1 MSEDAP
7 LPSLKLEHPLID
19 SVLLI
24 DADNDPHIPP
34 DYLISDRALVRLFL
48 RTDAKA
54 PRGLERKLAGLPF
67 CVTVR
72 STKGGANASDF
83 GMSLHAGILHATL
96 PMHIPF
102 TFVTADKA
110 LGVMV
115 EELQRLGRVAAIW
128 SSHPER
134 GGSRTRAEAP
144 ARKAPAGNS
153 RGSSRGRG
161 RGRGR
166 ARVAPVPAAVSAA
179 PAETG
184 AEAPVTEVI
193 AAPVGTSGAGIE
205 RVTATYAA
213 RLARVK
219 GPPSRVKA
227 LLNDIKNRAGAGH
240 TPEQILEE
248 LKRRGAVAV
257 DDKGRVQY
265 PPRG

>member
-1 MSEDAP
+1 MSDDATPQDQP
-7 LPSLKLEHPLID
+7 LVD

-24 DADNDPHIPP
+24 DADNDPHLPP
-34 DYLISDRALVRLFL
+34 DFKISDKALVRLFL

-54 PRGLERKLAGLPF
+54 PRTLERKVEHLPF

-110 LGVMV
+110 LSVMCQ
-115 EELQRLGRVAAIW
+115 ELQRLGRVAVIW
-128 SSHPER
+128 TSHPER
-134 GGSRTRAEAP
+134 G
-144 ARKAPAGNS
+144 ARPAPAGGARRS
-153 RGSSRGRG
+153 GGRGRARGRG
-161 RGRGR
+161 RG
-166 ARVAPVPAAVSAA
+166 AA
-179 PAETG
+179 PATVS
-184 AEAPVTEVI
+184 PPT
-193 AAPVGTSGAGIE
+193 
-205 RVTATYAA
+205 TATIAPTPAEPSGLPAPAAGGRSLEQISAVYAA

-227 LLNDIKNRAGAGH
+227 LLNDIKNRAVIA
-240 TPEQILEE
+240 TAYSPEQVLEA
-248 LKRRGAVAV
+248 LKRLGALMV